1 MKTTEKKLAF
11 IEARANGKSYNTIAK
26 ELGISKSTCTSWS
39 RELEKEIADLKAER
53 LEELYEAYSMTKEA
67 RIKHLGA
74 TLQTIDSALAEK
86 DLSEIPAEKLLELS
100 LKYRK
105 ELKEEYIAPI
115 DVPEGDSAEDILA
128 AYHTL
133 FVEAKQGRYTPNE
146 LSAQAAILEKRK
158 QLAWAIK
165 EQNEWDFLDILKA

>member
-11 IEARANGKSYNTIAK
+11 IEARANGKSYSTIAK

-105 ELKEEYIAPI
+105 ELKEEYIEPV

-128 AYHTL
+128 AYRTL